1 MPISIG
7 IDYAPTRWSCCVSDE
22 ETIIERT
29 AFGSVDALVR
39 YLAQTCALYPEAALM
54 IALPLEVEGQPLQRY
69 LLQERTQIVGSD
81 EQLQHFL
88 VTINEFSQQAYLV
101 PAVQHLPTVPLYR
114 RLLRP
119 TLGAA
124 TTFCMLVSLLY
135 FMRQQQ
141 AEWAEMN
148 FSLLSLQP
156 TSYTLLVVKDGC
168 VVDGTGE
175 YVLCTSG
182 ESADGT
188 SIEQAILERLT
199 YDLAG
204 IMAVHQLENVVLL
217 FHAELRATGEQEEK
231 ANPREHV
238 AQIEN
243 PEAVIEHFAD
253 LYQFFLYP
261 VNDTGMV
268 GFEAAQGAA
277 LLAEGLR
284 ASGPAA
290 ELSRYLLSC

>member
-39 YLAQTCALYPEAALM
+39 YLAQTCAFYPEAALM

-69 LLQERTQIVGSD
+69 LLQERTLVVVGD

-88 VTINEFSQQAYLV
+88 RTVNEFSQQAYLV

-119 TLGAA
+119 TLGAS

-141 AEWAEMN
+141 ADWAEMN

-156 TSYTLLVVKDGC
+156 TSYTLLVIKDGC

-175 YVLCTSG
+175 YVRCTPG

-217 FHAELRATGEQEEK
+217 FHAELLATDEQE
-231 ANPREHV
+231 ANPREHG

-253 LYQFFLYP
+253 LYQFFMYP
-261 VNDTGMV
+261 VSDSEMV

-290 ELSRYLLSC
+290 ELSHYLLSC